1 VTDLTQI
8 FIRLIDEPVDVW
20 RPVLAER
27 QTDSIYRIVD
37 QTYNRD
43 IETWEFS
50 PGDEVVCEMI
60 DSSDGQIL
68 AATRSLTL

>member
-8 FIRLIDEPVDVW
+8 FIRLIDEPIDVW

-27 QTDSIYRIVD
+27 KTDGIYRIVD
-37 QTYNRD
+37 QPYNRD

-60 DSSDGQIL
+60 DSSDGQII

>member
-1 VTDLTQI
+1 VTHPTQI

-60 DSSDGQIL
+60 DSSGGRIL